1 MPILSSDIVFLES
14 KKMDETPDGGGA
26 PTGRVIG
33 DAVSN
38 AIFGDISEQ
47 ARAGGRVNVK
57 SIFAAVQSL
66 DRDEYLGAHVVL
78 SKPPQDPLVS
88 ITLAKAGTFDRRSD
102 ILPRLEAYL
111 NAGPE
116 WPGVLFGDHIAGQRT
131 LQIFTRPGADGP
143 AIGRTL
149 VLQYRY
155 GQPDAR
161 EQYVRVTRVAAESR
175 VFTAISSGTPLDY
188 PGQVITVDISA
199 PLRFDFPGTGANR
212 SFARDAGTS
221 VLRDTVVADA
231 AEFYG
236 ATPIAAPVAMGDL
249 DARAATVY
257 SQLVPNSRTETPVTD
272 KRPAA
277 ESVITL
283 ATAPRNVD
291 VAGSPFSQRIR
302 IGQENRGYS
311 YVTILTPLPAPGSLR
326 VSFRALGRNYTL
338 TDDGAGRLTGAGAGT
353 ITYATGAVAVTL
365 DALPD
370 DRSAVVFYWGQR
382 ESYTSRAGS
391 LDFRPPEYAF
401 ELASAGVTPGSL
413 VVTWMSGGITRT
425 ATTTAGGKI
434 IGDADGEVN
443 FTPGVVRLRPRHM
456 LDPGSSFQL
465 DYTYSDVRQELISG
479 LSPDAAG
486 QVSFTLADQPAPGT
500 LELRWMVSRIESVSS
515 GASSSASTTTKS
527 TNTGANVI
535 VASAERP
542 AIVGTEIQEQW
553 VQ

>member
-1 MPILSSDIVFLES
+1 MPILEQDIVFLES
-14 KKMDETPDGGGA
+14 KKMDETADGGGA